1 MEHAN
6 CHHLLDSLSDFIDD
20 SLSEDLCAEIKH
32 HMDDCEDC
40 RVVVDTLRK
49 TVYLYRSSA
58 PSPEVP
64 KDVRQRLFHRLDLDE
79 YLQ

>member
-1 MEHAN
+1 MEHEN

-32 HMDDCEDC
+32 HMSDCEDC

-64 KDVRQRLFHRLDLDE
+64 MDVRQRLFHRLDLDE